1 MLNSQTNCAR
11 PGTEPTGAA
20 QMRAALILQYI
31 TIGYNVLEGVVCVI
45 AGGVTGVLSIL
56 AFGIDSFIEVLAS
69 VIMVRLLRFR
79 GSTEDLHRAELRA
92 RRGIGISFFILA
104 AYILFES
111 GRNLYAQ
118 EPPDQSTFALII
130 AAASAVAMPI
140 LGRVKRNLARRMNMA
155 SLASEAAQTTLCGW
169 LSIILLLTVGVYRIT
184 GWWWVDAVGAI
195 AMTPIIVVEGL
206 KSLQGKSCNC
216 S

>member
-69 VIMVRLLRFR
+69 VIMVRRLRFR
-79 GSTEDLHRAELRA
+79 GSVEDLHRAELRA
-92 RRGIGISFFILA
+92 RRGIGA
-104 AYILFES
+104 W
-111 GRNLYAQ
+111 
-118 EPPDQSTFALII
+118 
-130 AAASAVAMPI
+130 
-140 LGRVKRNLARRMNMA
+140 RRRHH
-155 SLASEAAQTTLCGW
+155 L
-169 LSIILLLTVGVYRIT
+169 
-184 GWWWVDAVGAI
+184 
-195 AMTPIIVVEGL
+195 
-206 KSLQGKSCNC
+206 
-216 S
+216 